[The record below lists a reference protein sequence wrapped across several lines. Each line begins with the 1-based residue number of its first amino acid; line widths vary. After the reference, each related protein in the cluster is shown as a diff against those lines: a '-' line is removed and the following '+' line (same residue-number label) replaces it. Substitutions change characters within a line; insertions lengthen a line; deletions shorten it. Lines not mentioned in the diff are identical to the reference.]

1 MEDTWLEDS
10 TASRILDGQASTQW
24 YQKDNATMPV
34 DLVID
39 LGKTEKLNGF
49 RYLPDQNWWAGGII
63 TNYAFYVSN
72 DNVQWQLVDSGEFSI
87 SKTILYGRP

>member
-10 TASRILDGQASTQW
+10 TASRILDGQANTQW

-49 RYLPDQNWWAGGII
+49 RYRLTRTGGP
-63 TNYAFYVSN
+63 A
-72 DNVQWQLVDSGEFSI
+72 E
-87 SKTILYGRP
+87 